1 MTNHS
6 KSENSGLVGFLF
18 REGSALSFAA
28 LIWYAVWGGYAPNL
42 GTPERAFRVA
52 LIIGLIALTYVALQ
66 ALTVMNIPRGKGT
79 RYMVDLFLSLIPL
92 AVVALA
98 IALNIS
104 GNLPLTFYQR
114 GVIWIGG
121 LASIID
127 VVFFT
132 WVNMKLNKLT
142 SHIGVLR

>member
-1 MTNHS
+1 
-6 KSENSGLVGFLF
+6 
-18 REGSALSFAA
+18 
-28 LIWYAVWGGYAPNL
+28 
-42 GTPERAFRVA
+42 
-52 LIIGLIALTYVALQ
+52 
-66 ALTVMNIPRGKGT
+66 MNVPRGKGT

-132 WVNMKLNKLT
+132 WFNMKLNKLT
-142 SHIGVLR
+142 SHIGVFR